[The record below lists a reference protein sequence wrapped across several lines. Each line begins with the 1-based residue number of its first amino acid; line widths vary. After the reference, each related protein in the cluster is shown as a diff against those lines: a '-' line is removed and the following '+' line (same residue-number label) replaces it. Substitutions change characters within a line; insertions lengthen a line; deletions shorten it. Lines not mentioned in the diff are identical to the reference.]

1 MSGMVN
7 SHPLNGAALASWV
20 KAATVAASIA
30 LTATADATRVRGGAA
45 SLTGGATVNAPAIR
59 VFPAASTATSQA
71 QGTAYPWYQAAGE
84 AVLVGRATALAAC
97 ERIVYAEAYGTA
109 TVTASAIAESEIGEV
124 IAATS
129 FTLEAEATR
138 NRPGQATLV
147 AEATVD
153 PPPVV
158 FGQTVNLLA
167 TSAARAEAST
177 KLSGEAFWRH
187 DGYVAADATGILS
200 QQVTWS
206 VLSVPLGMGF
216 TITAEAVRQQ
226 PATATMTVTCLGTAD
241 GLAGVPGKVDA
252 SAQAT
257 GAATGTRVHGAQVAA
272 TAGMSVRLAMA
283 PMQGHAAT
291 VSASTALSGLVAPSR
306 NGAGAAQAS
315 TLSTGNAD
323 GARLTWG
330 EASLTVNVVASA
342 SGGREHA
349 ATAETTMG
357 AVAAS
362 GAPYLPTDATAYL
375 TLAGSEYHTA
385 ILAVFATQWYAEA
398 NATASSSAT
407 PVGYATQHYA
417 EAVGTPTTLA
427 ISAALARSNRA
438 LVYLHAFGNLTANS
452 QASLVGVVNATA
464 GAELVQAVLA
474 TQHYAASTGQT
485 NATLTAT
492 STIARYGMANATAG
506 VTISPTVATSHRG
519 QAAAEARLLSAPL
532 VPATNHK
539 GTVEAALV
547 AQGEALGG
555 RLILATVT
563 ATGEATGYVIGLR
576 RGDLNAPPERSMI
589 ISYEPRGMIV
599 PEAERTLWVPA

>member
-1 MSGMVN
+1 MVN

-167 TSAARAEAST
+167 TSTARAEAST

-241 GLAGVPGKVDA
+241 GMAGVPGKVDA

-291 VSASTALSGLVAPSR
+291 VNASTALSGLVAPSR

-315 TLSTGNAD
+315 TLSAGNAD

-330 EASLTVNVVASA
+330 EASLTANVVASA

-357 AVAAS
+357 A
-362 GAPYLPTDATAYL
+362 
-375 TLAGSEYHTA
+375 TA
-385 ILAVFATQWYAEA
+385 IPAVFATQWYAEA

-438 LVYLHAFGNLTANS
+438 LVYLYAFGNLTATS
-452 QASLVGVVNATA
+452 TIARYGMVNATA